1 MHHLGAVSVWFYGFL
16 KSIHHAAPTT
26 LLLGVSDDGDGDD
39 AFCFPILYAGFIV

>member
-1 MHHLGAVSVWFYGFL
+1 MHHLGAVSVWFYGLL

-26 LLLGVSDDGDGDD
+26 LLLGVYDDGDD